1 MAKNFA
7 SVLEA
12 LKGAGTTK
20 QAEVGRSYAA
30 NCEWLLQQFKA
41 AQANFAELKA
51 TDKAGEQ
58 AHQVLAVVLYIG
70 GLRHSQVMRFV

>member
-12 LKGAGTTK
+12 LKGAGTEK
-20 QAEVGRSYAA
+20 QAEVERSYAA

-51 TDKAGEQ
+51 TGKAGEQ
-58 AHQVLAVVLYIG
+58 AHQVLAVVARVC
-70 GLRHSQVMRFV
+70 GLRFSQVTHVV